1 MKLIL
6 TVAGLALL
14 PFTTSAMDA
23 KAVCEQ
29 LKPVV
34 AELRT
39 QLPQDVDYMTKL
51 TGVQAI
57 FLSGNC
63 LLNYTYVVSASH
75 FLEEMAAENQLSTEE
90 NLELLQTEDGINAV
104 RSVFSDMAKNAAATH
119 FAVFTTIP
127 KIKITYNH
135 SFDNPKIPSQ
145 NTVVLDNTQL
155 PEMD

>member
-1 MKLIL
+1 MKLIF
-6 TVAGLALL
+6 TAAGLVLL

-29 LKPVV
+29 LQPVMT
-34 AELRT
+34 ELRA

-63 LLNYTYVVSASH
+63 LLNYTYVVSAKH
-75 FLEEMAAENQLSTEE
+75 FLQEMSAENQLSAEE
-90 NLELLQTEDGINAV
+90 NLELLQTDDGINAV
-104 RSVFSDMAKNAAATH
+104 KSVFSDMAKNAAAAH

-127 KIKITYNH
+127 KIKITYSH
-135 SFDNPKIPSQ
+135 SFDNQKIPSQ
-145 NTVVLDNTQL
+145 TTVVLDNTQL